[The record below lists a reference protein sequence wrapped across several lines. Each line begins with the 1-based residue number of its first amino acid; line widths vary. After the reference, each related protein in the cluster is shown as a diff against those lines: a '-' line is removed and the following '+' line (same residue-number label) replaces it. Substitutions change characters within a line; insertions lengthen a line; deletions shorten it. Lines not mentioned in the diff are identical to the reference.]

1 MKPITF
7 GHLPCC
13 FCNLNL
19 CTISLS
25 CACSVILLF
34 VLTVCS
40 IDILRSVSGEQ
51 RETVVDAFIAND
63 LFGCR
68 PISKQNGYSLV
79 QLLRSPSAVVRQY
92 TARVYN
98 ALSSLQ
104 KGDLY
109 KLLLTA

>member
-1 MKPITF
+1 MSPID
-7 GHLPCC
+7 
-13 FCNLNL
+13 
-19 CTISLS
+19 
-25 CACSVILLF
+25 V
-34 VLTVCS
+34 V
-40 IDILRSVSGEQ
+40 RSVSGEQ

-68 PISKQNGYSLV
+68 PNSKQSGYSLV

-104 KGDLY
+104 KGVLR
-109 KLLLTA
+109 LLFISR